1 MRKEFGGLGVPN
13 LRGLNICLLGSW
25 VKRYFSDGEKI
36 WKSLIDFKYRT
47 ASPNVLL
54 CHDVGA
60 SNFWNGV
67 MWAAQVARMG
77 FRWKVGKGNKIRF
90 WEDVRIGSSS
100 LAIQY
105 WELYCI
111 VNEQNKTI
119 AEL

>member
-1 MRKEFGGLGVPN
+1 
-13 LRGLNICLLGSW
+13 
-25 VKRYFSDGEKI
+25 
-36 WKSLIDFKYRT
+36 
-47 ASPNVLL
+47 
-54 CHDVGA
+54 
-60 SNFWNGV
+60 